1 MAFGNA
7 GPSTIFASIVFHWA
21 PNALMPSAVI
31 RSTTCDGTRVGGICG
46 AGGAGAAGGAAGTC
60 APAMVA
66 IIMGTTANAAQA
78 MMNLTRSFLRIS
90 SSRFS
95 CRVYVRSS
103 YLFQWLESLESTLCL
118 NNGTSHGQASFAEC
132 G

>member
-46 AGGAGAAGGAAGTC
+46 AGGAGAAAGTC
-60 APAMVA
+60 APATVA
-66 IIMGTTANAAQA
+66 IIMGTTNTAQA
-78 MMNLTRSFLRIS
+78 MNLPKSFLRIS
-90 SSRFS
+90 SSRFFEAS
-95 CRVYVRSS
+95 AAAALLQGASTTENI
-103 YLFQWLESLESTLCL
+103 LEGEIPL
-118 NNGTSHGQASFAEC
+118 
-132 G
+132 